1 MKKVQKKINS
11 KELAIGAWVLSD
23 GELALI
29 TTLEKKGNKL
39 YVEAKIFDGHNNMCT
54 DEISISP
61 KALQP
66 IPVTEELLVKNGWT
80 LDRSCSNVYI
90 HPQLG
95 IKNKIVLKQNV
106 PVFHEFRVPY
116 VHQLQNVLNMFNEN
130 IGIDLQ
136 LFKI

>member
-29 TTLEKKGNKL
+29 ITLEKKGNKL
-39 YVEAKIFDGHNNMCT
+39 YVEAKIFHANNNMCT
-54 DEISISP
+54 DEISICP

-95 IKNKIVLKQNV
+95 IRNKIVLKQNV

-130 IGIDLQ
+130 VGIDLQ

>member
-23 GELALI
+23 GERALI
-29 TTLEKKGNKL
+29 TTLEKKDNKL
-39 YVEAKIFDGHNNMCT
+39 YIEAKIFDGNNDMCT
-54 DEISISP
+54 DEIALSP
-61 KALQP
+61 KDLQP

-95 IKNKIVLKQNV
+95 IRNKIVLKQNV

>member
-1 MKKVQKKINS
+1 MKEVQKKINS

-23 GELALI
+23 GERALI
-29 TTLEKKGNKL
+29 TTLEKKDNML
-39 YVEAKIFDGHNNMCT
+39 YVEAKIFDGHNDMCT
-54 DEISISP
+54 DEIAVSP
-61 KALQP
+61 KDLQP

-130 IGIDLQ
+130 VGIDLQ